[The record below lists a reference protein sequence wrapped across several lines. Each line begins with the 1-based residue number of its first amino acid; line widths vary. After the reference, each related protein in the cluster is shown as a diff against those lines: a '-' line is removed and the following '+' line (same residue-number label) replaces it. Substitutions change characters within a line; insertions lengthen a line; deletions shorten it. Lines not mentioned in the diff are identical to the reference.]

1 MSSTGTEST
10 GPSSP
15 HGDRRGTGTIHR
27 SRQDV
32 ARPSARAAFGIRT
45 RLRYRIDESFAR
57 GTGPVIVWLGIIT
70 LVVVLA
76 MAILLAVVRASING
90 ENSGNFVEAF
100 WAFLLRTLDPGTMGA
115 DVGWDFR
122 LMALVVTVTGI
133 FVVSSLIGLI
143 ANGLDRK
150 LETLHEGRGVV
161 AEAGHT
167 LVIGHTVMLTAILE
181 ELIEANVSEKRACV
195 VILSPDDTGSIDA
208 DIRLRIADTRTTTI
222 VTRTGDGSD
231 VADLALV
238 NPAGTKSVI
247 VLADESSTSDAFSI
261 RAVLALKTFDPDLV
275 TTRIVVQCHDRR
287 SAEALERVTAGQ
299 VTTVVSNDVVGRL
312 AAQACRQQGLS
323 TVYQELFDFN
333 GAEIYFRA
341 VPELVGGTFARAALA
356 FDAVTIFG
364 VRFADGSLELAP
376 DPSLIVRDGDELLGI
391 AEDDSTFRLSAV
403 PDEPVLPA
411 VEAPAAI
418 EERPLEHFLV
428 SGWSRAGAVILDE
441 LDLYVAAGSTARI
454 AADPRHCDLPTAA
467 DFAHLRHLRVEVTEI
482 SHHDTDRVLELWAA
496 QEPDHVLLLAYRDR
510 LSHTDADAEVLL
522 SLLQLRHAVEIH
534 GAATVPT
541 IVAEL
546 LDPRD
551 VPLAQASGADDFIVS
566 DRLTGLIIAQ
576 LSENPDL
583 DVVFE
588 DLLDAD
594 GAEISLQPPP
604 VAADGRTPT
613 TFGDLVRLGLA
624 AGDVVIGY
632 RSPFVPDGVTDL
644 GDGIVINPPKS
655 STVRLRGA
663 DRVVVVSRR

>member
-1 MSSTGTEST
+1 MSSTETEST
-10 GPSSP
+10 AP
-15 HGDRRGTGTIHR
+15 GDDEGARRATGTIHR
-27 SRQDV
+27 SHRDV
-32 ARPSARAAFGIRT
+32 ARPTARTAFGPRV
-45 RLRYRIDESFAR
+45 RWRYRVDESFAR
-57 GTGPVIVWLGIIT
+57 GTGPVVVWLGIIT
-70 LVVVLA
+70 LVAVLT
-76 MAILLAVVRASING
+76 MAILLSIVHASVNG
-90 ENSGNFVEAF
+90 EYRGNFVEAF

-150 LETLHEGRGVV
+150 LESLREGRGVV

-167 LVIGHTVMLTAILE
+167 LVIGHTVMLTTILE
-181 ELIEANVSEKRACV
+181 ELIEANQSEKRGCV
-195 VILSPDDTGSIDA
+195 VILSPSETSA
-208 DIRLRIADTRTTTI
+208 VATEIRLRIADTRTTSVVI
-222 VTRTGDGSD
+222 RTGDGSD

-261 RAVLALKTFDPDLV
+261 RSVLALKTFDPDLV

-299 VTTVVSNDVVGRL
+299 VTTVVSDDVVGRL

-323 TVYQELFDFN
+323 TVYTELFDFS

-341 VPELVGGTFARAALA
+341 VPELVGGSFARAALA
-356 FDAVTIFG
+356 FDTVTIFG

-376 DPSLIVRDGDELLGI
+376 DPGLVIQAGDDLLGI
-391 AEDDSTFRLSAV
+391 AEDDSTFRLGVV

-411 VEAPAAI
+411 VVPPAPI

-428 SGWSRAGAVILDE
+428 SGWSHAGSVILDE
-441 LDLYVAAGSTARI
+441 LDLYVAEGSTVRI
-454 AADPRHCDLPTAA
+454 AADPRHCDLPTAD
-467 DFAHLRHLRVEVTEI
+467 DFAHLQRLQVEVTRI

-496 QEPDHVLLLAYRDR
+496 QEPDHVLLLAYRDT
-510 LSHTDADAEVLL
+510 LSPTDADAEVLL
-522 SLLQLRHAVEIH
+522 SLLQLRHAIEIY
-534 GAATVPT
+534 GAETVPT

-551 VPLAQASGADDFIVS
+551 VPLARTSGADDFIVS
-566 DRLTGLIIAQ
+566 DRLTGLILAQ

-594 GAEISLQPPP
+594 GAEIALRPPP
-604 VAADGRTPT
+604 VAVDGRTPT

-632 RSPFVPDGVTDL
+632 HSNFVPDGVTDL
-644 GDGIVINPPKS
+644 GDGVVINPPKS
-655 STVRLRGA
+655 SPVRLRGD